1 MPTSTSNGRWRWP
14 SGTLPTAHL
23 GAGRLGAD
31 VDDAAQANVQGVREE
46 LSSSRGGG
54 FQRIVEHT
62 LQGMVLKR
70 DVSGCRTSDCETA
83 AGSTTRWL
91 TSSNPLR
98 NFG

>member
-14 SGTLPTAHL
+14 SGTLPTAASVEGATLLPKPHL

-46 LSSSRGGG
+46 LSS
-54 FQRIVEHT
+54 
-62 LQGMVLKR
+62 
-70 DVSGCRTSDCETA
+70 RTSDCETA